1 MILDYLHTLNIVYI
15 CSYTLLPQFLNN
27 KIYPTMEKKNKENFR
42 VIIQRLDEE
51 GNIISSTSSEGKKI
65 KPEDLILDD
74 MSGLLRTFDEMTDDV
89 LPVLMDAA
97 RRFEESQMDEAFKK
111 NLRRVG
117 NQSPRLLPRG

>member
-1 MILDYLHTLNIVYI
+1 
-15 CSYTLLPQFLNN
+15 
-27 KIYPTMEKKNKENFR
+27 MEKKNKENFR

-89 LPVLMDAA
+89 LPVVMDVA

-111 NLRRVG
+111 KPQKGR
-117 NQSPRLLPRG
+117 